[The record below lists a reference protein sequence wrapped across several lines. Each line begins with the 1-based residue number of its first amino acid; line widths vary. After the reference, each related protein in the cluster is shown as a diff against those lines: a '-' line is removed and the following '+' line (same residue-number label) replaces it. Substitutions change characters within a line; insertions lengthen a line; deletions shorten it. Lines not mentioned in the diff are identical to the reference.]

1 MLCSDCQDCDD
12 HSNVTNLIQNTYIW
26 FNGITSFGFSKL
38 RWKQWHE
45 LIKTISQK
53 FPWKHFFWK
62 FWKTPRNSQWCA
74 VNSWQIFRP
83 SLQKLLKHDLPPIF
97 PGIIYVCESTYPNFQ
112 CPLTILNTFTFVLRC
127 SFLKITIFSH

>member
-26 FNGITSFGFSKL
+26 SNGITSFGFSKL

-53 FPWKHFFWK
+53 FPWKYFFGNSGKPQGIANGVLSTLGK
-62 FWKTPRNSQWCA
+62 FSGLHYRS
-74 VNSWQIFRP
+74 
-83 SLQKLLKHDLPPIF
+83 
-97 PGIIYVCESTYPNFQ
+97 Y
-112 CPLTILNTFTFVLRC
+112 
-127 SFLKITIFSH
+127 